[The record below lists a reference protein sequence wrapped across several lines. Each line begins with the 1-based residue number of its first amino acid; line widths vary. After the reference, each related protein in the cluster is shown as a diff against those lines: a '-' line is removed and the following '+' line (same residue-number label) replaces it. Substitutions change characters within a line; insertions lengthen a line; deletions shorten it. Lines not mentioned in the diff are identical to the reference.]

1 MMLPSSQPIAIP
13 AGAANRSRGP
23 VESAPQPEPNPRQ
36 THLPA
41 PDPWFL
47 GERGQV
53 PVSPPASYCKHK
65 PSEPGRAGVT
75 LWQHGRGPQLYEAW
89 LKGP

>member
-23 VESAPQPEPNPRQ
+23 VESAPQRERDARQ
-36 THLPA
+36 THLQP
-41 PDPWFL
+41 PDPWSL
-47 GERGQV
+47 PYETPLEPRARGDHAQ
-53 PVSPPASYCKHK
+53 A
-65 PSEPGRAGVT
+65 EIGRDVGQYVRAP
-75 LWQHGRGPQLYEAW
+75 RLYEAW